1 MKLIRTFAAA
11 AACAVLAVPAFA
23 AGTKEA
29 GSAASAPYTIE
40 VAGST
45 SVTPLMEKLGAAV
58 KEKIPGLTVNVNGT
72 GSSDGIKAAA
82 QGTSELGMSSRNLKA
97 SEKGLG
103 LTELVIAIDAV
114 AAVVHPDNPVSN
126 LTLAQLKG
134 IYTGAIKNWKEV
146 GGADAPIAVVSREPG
161 SGTRGAFEE
170 IVGFVDQL
178 VLGAAEFDGTGG
190 ARAAVAGN
198 PNAIGYISL
207 GSMTEEVKAVSVEGV
222 AATKANVVNGTFKIA
237 RPFIVIYQAAKIS
250 EQGKDFLDWVMSP
263 EGQKIANTSWIAAKQ

>member
-1 MKLIRTFAAA
+1 MKLIRTFVAVSAF
-11 AACAVLAVPAFA
+11 AVLAVPAFA
-23 AGTKEA
+23 AGSKEE
-29 GSAASAPYTIE
+29 GSKAAAPKTIE

-45 SVTPLMEKLGAAV
+45 SVAPLMEKLGAAV

-114 AAVVHPDNPVSN
+114 AAIVHPDNMVSN
-126 LTLAQLKG
+126 LTLEQLKG
-134 IYTGAIKNWKEV
+134 IYTGAIKNWKDV

-190 ARAAVAGN
+190 VRAAVAGN

-207 GSMTEEVKAVSVEGV
+207 GSMTEEIKAVSVEGV
-222 AATKANVVNGTFKIA
+222 AANKANVVNGTFKIA
-237 RPFIVIYQAAKIS
+237 RPFIVIYQASKIS
-250 EQGKDFLDWVMSP
+250 EQGKAFLDWVMSA